1 MNKPGTTGRTARKR
15 LAVAAGVLLMT
26 LLVPPASARED
37 GPIADPLPDPT
48 LSEIGLVLDEF
59 STLPKSAPVPP
70 PTDDR
75 LKRWARINFVGEV
88 PDGSGRLY
96 VPDLNGKLHLLDSAG
111 KPTEYLDVGAAFG
124 ADFWSH
130 QGLGSGFGF
139 VAFHPEFAEN
149 GRFYTVHTEA
159 RDALKKRPDL
169 PSGGVTVVHSVV
181 TEWTADDP
189 AAATFSGKRRE
200 VMRLGFQSTIH
211 DIQEINFNPNARPGD
226 EDYGLLYI
234 AAGDGGAG
242 WRSSV
247 PQDLYV
253 PQGKILRIDPR
264 GHNGPGGKYGIPPSN
279 PFVHRKYV
287 LGEIYAYG
295 FRDPHRFSW
304 DSGGSG
310 QMFVGS
316 IGEHRIESVYDVRAG
331 DNLGWS
337 DREGPFEYR
346 KEGNP
351 TCGVYQLPEND
362 EQYGYTYPVA
372 AFDHVPPPETPCA
385 DSGNAVIGGFVYR
398 GAEIPELRG
407 KYVYGEG
414 VGGRIFYSDVA
425 DMRRGGPLAEVHQF
439 KVLDAAGTT
448 TSMAALAGDKRVDL
462 RFGTDRAGELYVL
475 AKANGKIWK
484 VTDAR

>member
-1 MNKPGTTGRTARKR
+1 MRAQ
-15 LAVAAGVLLMT
+15 LAVAAAT
-26 LLVPPASARED
+26 LLLALFVPPAAARED
-37 GPIADPLPDPT
+37 GPVADPLPDPT

-59 STLPKSAPVPP
+59 STLPRSEPVPP

-75 LKRWARINFVGEV
+75 LNRWARINYAGEV

-96 VPDLNGKLHLLDSAG
+96 VPDLNGPLYLLDGSG
-111 KPTEYLDVGAAFG
+111 TPTEYLDVGAAVG
-124 ADFWSH
+124 PDFWSH

-139 VAFHPEFAEN
+139 VAFHPEFAGN

-159 RDALKKRPDL
+159 RSALTTKRPDL
-169 PSGGVTVVHSVV
+169 PSGGVTAVHSVI

-189 AAATFSGKRRE
+189 AAGEFTGARRE
-200 VMRLGFQSTIH
+200 VMRLGFQGTVH
-211 DIQEINFNPNARPGD
+211 DIQEINFNPRSRPGD

-253 PQGKILRIDPR
+253 PQGKILRIDPD
-264 GHNGPGGKYGIPPSN
+264 GDDGPGGRYGIPATN
-279 PFVHRKYV
+279 PFVHRQYV

-295 FRDPHRFSW
+295 LRDPHRFSW
-304 DSGGSG
+304 DAGTGR
-310 QMFVGS
+310 MFVGN
-316 IGEHRIESVYDVRAG
+316 IGEHRVESVYEVRAG

-351 TCGVYQLPEND
+351 TCGVYPLPDND
-362 EQYGYTYPVA
+362 GQYGYTYPVA
-372 AFDHVPPPETPCA
+372 AFDHVPPPDAPCA
-385 DSGNAVIGGFVYR
+385 DSGNALIGGFVYR
-398 GAEIPELRG
+398 GTEIPGLRG

-414 VGGRIFYSDVA
+414 VGGRIFYSEVA
-425 DMRRGGPLAEVHQF
+425 EMRRGGPLAEVHQF
-439 KVLDAAGTT
+439 RILDAAGTP
-448 TSMAALAGDKRVDL
+448 TSMAELAGDDRVDL
-462 RFGTDRAGELYVL
+462 RFGTDAAGELYVL
-475 AKANGKIWK
+475 AKADGTIWK